1 MQSVLE
7 DRDVFSAYLSVQ
19 VQYINKAAEKVQPLK
34 KWFIDTLGL
43 LKQVNVNAIN
53 FWIKSV
59 HCKVKADRM
68 ALKPHS
74 KENESINE
82 CSASEEEPASDTRL
96 SFFH

>member
-1 MQSVLE
+1 M
-7 DRDVFSAYLSVQ
+7 
-19 VQYINKAAEKVQPLK
+19 QYINKAAEKVQQLK

-43 LKQVNVNAIN
+43 LKQVNAIK

-68 ALKPHS
+68 ALKPHP

-82 CSASEEEPASDTRL
+82 CSTSEEEPASDTRL
-96 SFFH
+96 SLFQ